1 MLSPSTSTR
10 PTTTKGMNMN
20 AQEKLAAIEQH
31 AAKALIECRRIHG
44 DNVNWAIEQHAAKAL
59 IEIRELMVEL
69 AVTDPQNTPPAVSL
83 FAAKAR
89 MRQLQSTRPASA
101 YISPADESVEW
112 PDDAA

>member
-10 PTTTKGMNMN
+10 PTTTKGINMT

-31 AAKALIECRRIHG
+31 AAR
-44 DNVNWAIEQHAAKAL
+44 AL

-89 MRQLQSTRPASA
+89 MRQLQSTRPGSG
-101 YISPADESVEW
+101 YVSPLDERADYSGW
-112 PDDAA
+112 DDAA

>member
-1 MLSPSTSTR
+1 
-10 PTTTKGMNMN
+10 MNMN

-89 MRQLQSTRPASA
+89 MRQLQSTRPGSG
-101 YISPADESVEW
+101 YVSPLDERADYSGW
-112 PDDAA
+112 DDAA

>member
-1 MLSPSTSTR
+1 
-10 PTTTKGMNMN
+10 MNMN

-89 MRQLQSTRPASA
+89 MRQLQSTRPSWVH
-101 YISPADESVEW
+101 ISPADESVEW

>member
-1 MLSPSTSTR
+1 
-10 PTTTKGMNMN
+10 MN

-31 AAKALIECRRIHG
+31 AAKALIKCRRIHG

-59 IEIRELMVEL
+59 IEIRELMLEL
-69 AVTDPQNTPPAVSL
+69 AETDPQNTPPAVSL

-89 MRQLQSTRPASA
+89 MRQLQSTRRASA

-112 PDDAA
+112 PEDAA

>member
-1 MLSPSTSTR
+1 MSSRSALRLP
-10 PTTTKGMNMN
+10 TTKGMNMN

>member
-1 MLSPSTSTR
+1 
-10 PTTTKGMNMN
+10 MN
-20 AQEKLAAIEQH
+20 AQQKLAVIAQH

-44 DNVNWAIEQHAAKAL
+44 DNVDWAIEQHAAKAL
-59 IEIRELMVEL
+59 IEIREL
-69 AVTDPQNTPPAVSL
+69 TPPAVSL

>member
-1 MLSPSTSTR
+1 
-10 PTTTKGMNMN
+10 MN
-20 AQEKLAAIEQH
+20 AQEKLA
-31 AAKALIECRRIHG
+31 
-44 DNVNWAIEQHAAKAL
+44 AIEQHAAKAL

-89 MRQLQSTRPASA
+89 MRQLQSTRTASA
-101 YISPADESVEW
+101 YVSAGDESVQW

>member
-1 MLSPSTSTR
+1 
-10 PTTTKGMNMN
+10 MNMN

-59 IEIRELMVEL
+59 IEIRELMLEL
-69 AVTDPQNTPPAVSL
+69 AETDPQNTPPAVSL